1 MKTLQWVA
9 MTLSAGQQTDAVPAT
24 STGFAFSLFAAVEI
38 DSSETFPN
46 PPGSSSSKSFGIG
59 ERRIPA
65 FAILTFGK
73 AVPFR
78 VGSLPK
84 AADGLER

>member
-1 MKTLQWVA
+1 MNTHPTGNENTAVGRY
-9 MTLSAGQQTDAVPAT
+9 AGQQTDAVPAT

-73 AVPFR
+73 ASPLSGGFSSQS
-78 VGSLPK
+78 G
-84 AADGLER
+84 